1 MNKLIG
7 HNTPAITLFDK
18 KAIQQL
24 AVDGVNELLSSGNE
38 SPLAMYVSCK
48 KIVEFYT
55 TAIDK
60 LKDSATEEGFKF
72 NKQITLGA
80 KVEIR
85 NTGDKLDYSSDIIYA
100 ELEAKLKAR
109 KELLNFSYKSYSAT
123 IFDEDGIEVPKIPIK
138 TNGVE
143 SLFVTF

>member
-1 MNKLIG
+1 MSNLII
-7 HNTPAITLFDK
+7 PSAINSLDK
-18 KAIQQL
+18 KEIQQL
-24 AVDGVNELLSSGNE
+24 AVDSANALLDEGIQ
-38 SPLAMYVSCK
+38 SPLAMYVTCK
-48 KIVEFYT
+48 KIIEYYSTLV
-55 TAIDK
+55 DK
-60 LKDSATEEGFKF
+60 LKDSATDSGYKF

-85 NTGDKLDYSSDIIYA
+85 NTGDKLDYSSDTIYA

-123 IFDEDGIEVPKIPIK
+123 IFDEEGIEVQKIPIK

>member
-1 MNKLIG
+1 LNEG
-7 HNTPAITLFDK
+7 
-18 KAIQQL
+18 IQ
-24 AVDGVNELLSSGNE
+24 
-38 SPLAMYVSCK
+38 SPLAMYVTCK
-48 KIVEFYT
+48 KIIEYYSTLV
-55 TAIDK
+55 DK
-60 LKDSATEEGFKF
+60 LKDSATDSGYKF

-85 NTGDKLDYSSDIIYA
+85 NTGDKLDYSSDPIYA

-123 IFDEDGIEVPKIPIK
+123 IFDEEGIEVPKVKVK

>member
-1 MNKLIG
+1 MSNLII
-7 HNTPAITLFDK
+7 PSAINSLDK
-18 KAIQQL
+18 KEIQQL
-24 AVDGVNELLSSGNE
+24 AVDSANALLNEGIQ
-38 SPLAMYVSCK
+38 SPLAMYVTCK
-48 KIVEFYT
+48 KIIEYYSTLV
-55 TAIDK
+55 DK
-60 LKDSATEEGFKF
+60 LKDSATDSGYKF
-72 NKQITLGA
+72 NKQITMGA

-85 NTGDKLDYSSDIIYA
+85 NTGDKLDYSSDTIYA

-123 IFDEDGIEVPKIPIK
+123 IFDEEGIEVQKIPIK

>member
-1 MNKLIG
+1 MSNLASQ
-7 HNTPAITLFDK
+7 NPPAIALFDK
-18 KAIQQL
+18 NAIKQL
-24 AVDGVNELLSSGNE
+24 ATDGVNFMLDKGIE
-38 SPLAMYVSCK
+38 SPLIIYVMCK
-48 KIVEFYT
+48 KYIEYYS
-55 TAIDK
+55 ALADK

-85 NTGDKLDYSSDIIYA
+85 NTGDKLDYSSDPIYA

-123 IFDEDGIEVPKIPIK
+123 IFDEEGIEVPKIPIK

>member
-1 MNKLIG
+1 MSNLII
-7 HNTPAITLFDK
+7 PSAIASLDK
-18 KAIQQL
+18 KQIQQL
-24 AVDGVNELLSSGNE
+24 ATNSVNDLLNDGTL
-38 SPLAMYVSCK
+38 SPLAVYINCK

-60 LKDSATEEGFKF
+60 LKDSASTEGYKF
-72 NKQITLGA
+72 NKQQQLGA
-80 KVEIR
+80 KVEMK
-85 NTGDKLDYSSDIIYA
+85 NTGDKLDYSSDAIYA

-123 IFDEDGIEVPKIPIK
+123 IFDEEGIEVPKVSIK

-143 SLFVTF
+143 SLFITF

>member
-1 MNKLIG
+1 MSNLII
-7 HNTPAITLFDK
+7 PSAITSLDK
-18 KAIQQL
+18 KEIQQL
-24 AVDGVNELLSSGNE
+24 AVDSANALLNEGIQ
-38 SPLAMYVSCK
+38 SPLAMYVTCK
-48 KIVEFYT
+48 KIIEYYSTLV
-55 TAIDK
+55 DK
-60 LKDSATEEGFKF
+60 LKDSATDSGYKF

-85 NTGDKLDYSSDIIYA
+85 NTGDKLDYSSDTIYA

-123 IFDEDGIEVPKIPIK
+123 IFDEEGIEVQKIPIK

-143 SLFVTF
+143 SLFITF

>member
-1 MNKLIG
+1 MSNLIIPSAINSLNK
-7 HNTPAITLFDK
+7 K
-18 KAIQQL
+18 EIQQL
-24 AVDGVNELLSSGNE
+24 AVDSANALLDEGIQ
-38 SPLAMYVSCK
+38 SPLAMYVTCK
-48 KIVEFYT
+48 KIIEYYSTLV
-55 TAIDK
+55 DK
-60 LKDSATEEGFKF
+60 LKDSATDSGYKF

-85 NTGDKLDYSSDIIYA
+85 NTGDKLDYSSDTIYA

-123 IFDEDGIEVPKIPIK
+123 IFDEEGIEVQKIPIK

>member
-1 MNKLIG
+1 MSNLII
-7 HNTPAITLFDK
+7 PSAITSLDK
-18 KAIQQL
+18 KEIQQL
-24 AVDGVNELLSSGNE
+24 AVDSANALLDEGIQ
-38 SPLAMYVSCK
+38 SPLAMYVTCK
-48 KIVEFYT
+48 KIIEYYSTLV
-55 TAIDK
+55 DK
-60 LKDSATEEGFKF
+60 LKDSATDSGYKF

-85 NTGDKLDYSSDIIYA
+85 NTGDKLDYSSDTIYA

-123 IFDEDGIEVPKIPIK
+123 IFDEEGIEVPKVKVK

>member
-1 MNKLIG
+1 MLLLNEG
-7 HNTPAITLFDK
+7 
-18 KAIQQL
+18 IQ
-24 AVDGVNELLSSGNE
+24 
-38 SPLAMYVSCK
+38 SPLAMYVTCK
-48 KIVEFYT
+48 KIIEYYSTLV
-55 TAIDK
+55 DK
-60 LKDSATEEGFKF
+60 LKDSATDSGYKF

-85 NTGDKLDYSSDIIYA
+85 NTGDKLDYSSDPIYA

-123 IFDEDGIEVPKIPIK
+123 IFDEEGIEVPKVKVK

>member
-1 MNKLIG
+1 MSNLII
-7 HNTPAITLFDK
+7 PSAITSLDK
-18 KAIQQL
+18 KEIQQL
-24 AVDGVNELLSSGNE
+24 AVDSANALLDEGIQ
-38 SPLAMYVSCK
+38 SPLAMYVTCK
-48 KIVEFYT
+48 KIIEYYSTLV
-55 TAIDK
+55 DK
-60 LKDSATEEGFKF
+60 LKDSATDSGYKF
-72 NKQITLGA
+72 HKQITLGA

-85 NTGDKLDYSSDIIYA
+85 NTGDKLDYSSDSIYA

-123 IFDEDGIEVPKIPIK
+123 IFDESGIEVPKIPIK

>member
-1 MNKLIG
+1 MSNLIIPSSINSLNK
-7 HNTPAITLFDK
+7 K
-18 KAIQQL
+18 EIQQL
-24 AVDGVNELLSSGNE
+24 AVDSANALLNEGIQ
-38 SPLAMYVSCK
+38 SPLAMYVTCK
-48 KIVEFYT
+48 KIIEYYSTLV
-55 TAIDK
+55 DK
-60 LKDSATEEGFKF
+60 LKDSATDSGYKF

-85 NTGDKLDYSSDIIYA
+85 NTGDKLDYSSDTIYA

-123 IFDEDGIEVPKIPIK
+123 IFDEEGIEVQKIPIK

>member
-1 MNKLIG
+1 MSNLII
-7 HNTPAITLFDK
+7 PSSITSLDK
-18 KAIQQL
+18 KEIQQL
-24 AVDGVNELLSSGNE
+24 AVDSANALLNEGIQ
-38 SPLAMYVSCK
+38 SPLAMYVTCK
-48 KIVEFYT
+48 KIIEYYSTLV
-55 TAIDK
+55 DK
-60 LKDSATEEGFKF
+60 LKDSATDSGYKF

-85 NTGDKLDYSSDIIYA
+85 NTGDKLDYSSDPIYA

-123 IFDEDGIEVPKIPIK
+123 IFDEEGIEVQKIPIK

>member
-1 MNKLIG
+1 MNELII
-7 HNTPAITLFDK
+7 PSAITSLDK
-18 KAIQQL
+18 KEIQQL
-24 AVDGVNELLSSGNE
+24 AVDSANALLNEGIQ
-38 SPLAMYVSCK
+38 SPLAMYVTCK
-48 KIVEFYT
+48 KIIEYYSTLV
-55 TAIDK
+55 DK
-60 LKDSATEEGFKF
+60 LKDSATDSGYKF

-80 KVEIR
+80 RVEIR
-85 NTGDKLDYSSDIIYA
+85 NTGDKLDYSSDTIYA

-123 IFDEDGIEVPKIPIK
+123 IFDEEGIEVPKVKVK

>member
-1 MNKLIG
+1 MNEMII
-7 HNTPAITLFDK
+7 PSAITSLDK
-18 KAIQQL
+18 KEIQQL
-24 AVDGVNELLSSGNE
+24 AVDSANALLNEGIQ
-38 SPLAMYVSCK
+38 SPLAMYVTCK
-48 KIVEFYT
+48 KIIEYYSTLV
-55 TAIDK
+55 DK
-60 LKDSATEEGFKF
+60 LKDSATDSGYKF
-72 NKQITLGA
+72 NKQITMGA

-85 NTGDKLDYSSDIIYA
+85 NTGDKLDYSSDTIYA

-123 IFDEDGIEVPKIPIK
+123 IFDEDGIEVQKIPIK

>member
-1 MNKLIG
+1 MSNLII
-7 HNTPAITLFDK
+7 PSAINSLDK
-18 KAIQQL
+18 KEIQQL
-24 AVDGVNELLSSGNE
+24 AVDSANALLNEGIQ
-38 SPLAMYVSCK
+38 SPLAMYVTCK
-48 KIVEFYT
+48 KIIEYYSTLV
-55 TAIDK
+55 DK
-60 LKDSATEEGFKF
+60 LKDSATDSGYKF

-85 NTGDKLDYSSDIIYA
+85 NTGDKLDYSSDTIYA

-123 IFDEDGIEVPKIPIK
+123 IFDEEGIEVQKIPIK

>member
-1 MNKLIG
+1 MSNLIIPSAINSLNK
-7 HNTPAITLFDK
+7 K
-18 KAIQQL
+18 EIQQL
-24 AVDGVNELLSSGNE
+24 AVDSANALLNEGIQ
-38 SPLAMYVSCK
+38 SPLAMYVTCK
-48 KIVEFYT
+48 KIIEYYSTLV
-55 TAIDK
+55 DK
-60 LKDSATEEGFKF
+60 LKDSATDSGYKF

-85 NTGDKLDYSSDIIYA
+85 NTGDKLDYSSDTIYA

-123 IFDEDGIEVPKIPIK
+123 IFDEEGIEVQKIPIK

>member
-1 MNKLIG
+1 MSNLIIPV
-7 HNTPAITLFDK
+7 TITSIDK
-18 KAIQQL
+18 KKIQQL
-24 AVDGVNELLSSGNE
+24 AVDNVNELMVSGNA
-38 SPLAMYVSCK
+38 SALDVYVDCK
-48 KIVEFYT
+48 KFIEYYS
-55 TAIDK
+55 TAVDK
-60 LKDSATEEGFKF
+60 LKDKATEEGFKF
-72 NKQITLGA
+72 NKQYSMGA

-85 NTGDKLDYSSDIIYA
+85 NTGDKLDYSSDTIYA

-123 IFDEDGIEVPKIPIK
+123 IFDEEGIEVQKIPIK

>member
-1 MNKLIG
+1 MSNLII
-7 HNTPAITLFDK
+7 PSAITSLDK
-18 KAIQQL
+18 KEIQQL
-24 AVDGVNELLSSGNE
+24 AVDSANALLNEGIQ
-38 SPLAMYVSCK
+38 SPLAMYVTCK
-48 KIVEFYT
+48 KIIEYYSTLV
-55 TAIDK
+55 DK
-60 LKDSATEEGFKF
+60 LKDSATDSGYKF

-85 NTGDKLDYSSDIIYA
+85 NTGDKLDYSSDTIYA

-123 IFDEDGIEVPKIPIK
+123 IFDEEGIEVQKIPIK

>member
-1 MNKLIG
+1 MNEMII
-7 HNTPAITLFDK
+7 PSAINSLDK
-18 KAIQQL
+18 KEIQQL
-24 AVDGVNELLSSGNE
+24 AVDSVNDMLSSGTT
-38 SPLAMYVSCK
+38 SPLVMYVTCK

-55 TAIDK
+55 SAIDK
-60 LKDSATEEGFKF
+60 LKDSATTEGYKF
-72 NKQITLGA
+72 NKQITMGA

-85 NTGDKLDYSSDIIYA
+85 NTGDKLDYSSDPIYA

-109 KELLNFSYKSYSAT
+109 KDLLNFSYKSYSAT
-123 IFDEDGIEVPKIPIK
+123 IFDEDGIEVQKIPIK

>member
-1 MNKLIG
+1 MSNLII
-7 HNTPAITLFDK
+7 PSAINSLDK
-18 KAIQQL
+18 KEIQQL
-24 AVDGVNELLSSGNE
+24 AVDSANALLNEGIQ
-38 SPLAMYVSCK
+38 SPLAMYVTCK
-48 KIVEFYT
+48 KIIEYYSTLV
-55 TAIDK
+55 DK
-60 LKDSATEEGFKF
+60 LKDSATDSGYKF

-85 NTGDKLDYSSDIIYA
+85 NTGDKLDYSSDTIYA

-123 IFDEDGIEVPKIPIK
+123 IFDEEGIEVQKIPIK

-143 SLFVTF
+143 SLFITF

>member
-1 MNKLIG
+1 MSNLIL
-7 HNTPAITLFDK
+7 PSAITSLDK
-18 KAIQQL
+18 KEIQQL
-24 AVDGVNELLSSGNE
+24 AVDSANALLNEGIQ
-38 SPLAMYVSCK
+38 SPLAMYVTCK
-48 KIVEFYT
+48 KIIEYYSTLV
-55 TAIDK
+55 DK
-60 LKDSATEEGFKF
+60 LKDSATDSGYKF

-85 NTGDKLDYSSDIIYA
+85 NTGDKLDYSSDTIYA

-123 IFDEDGIEVPKIPIK
+123 IFDEEGIEVQKIPIK

>member
-1 MNKLIG
+1 MSNLILPSAINSLNK
-7 HNTPAITLFDK
+7 K
-18 KAIQQL
+18 EIQQL
-24 AVDGVNELLSSGNE
+24 AVDSANALLNEGIQ
-38 SPLAMYVSCK
+38 SPLAMYVTCK
-48 KIVEFYT
+48 KIIEYYSTLV
-55 TAIDK
+55 DK
-60 LKDSATEEGFKF
+60 LKDSATDSGYKF

-85 NTGDKLDYSSDIIYA
+85 NTGDKLDYSSDTIYA

-123 IFDEDGIEVPKIPIK
+123 IFDEEGIEVQKIPIK

>member
-1 MNKLIG
+1 MSNLII
-7 HNTPAITLFDK
+7 PSAITSLDK
-18 KAIQQL
+18 KEIQQL
-24 AVDGVNELLSSGNE
+24 AVDSANALLDEGIQ
-38 SPLAMYVSCK
+38 SPLAMYVTCK
-48 KIVEFYT
+48 KIIEYYSTLV
-55 TAIDK
+55 DK
-60 LKDSATEEGFKF
+60 LKDSATDSGYKF

-85 NTGDKLDYSSDIIYA
+85 NTGDKLDYSSDTIYA

-123 IFDEDGIEVPKIPIK
+123 IFDEEGIEVQKIPIK

>member
-1 MNKLIG
+1 MSNLII
-7 HNTPAITLFDK
+7 PSSITSLDK
-18 KAIQQL
+18 KEIQQL
-24 AVDGVNELLSSGNE
+24 AVDSANALLNEGIQ
-38 SPLAMYVSCK
+38 SPLAMYVTCK
-48 KIVEFYT
+48 KIIEYYSTLV
-55 TAIDK
+55 DK
-60 LKDSATEEGFKF
+60 LKDSATDSGYKF

-85 NTGDKLDYSSDIIYA
+85 NTGDKLDYSSDTIYA

-123 IFDEDGIEVPKIPIK
+123 IFDEEGIEVQKIPIK

>member
-1 MNKLIG
+1 MSNIMNAG
-7 HNTPAITLFDK
+7 AIALFDK
-18 KAIQQL
+18 KEIQQM
-24 AVDGVNELLSSGNE
+24 AVDGVNQLLSSGME
-38 SPLAMYVSCK
+38 SPLQLYVNCK
-48 KIVEFYT
+48 KMIEFYST
-55 TAIDK
+55 VVDK
-60 LKDSATEEGFKF
+60 LKDSATTEGYKF